1 MKVLIAYFSLSGNT
15 AQVARA
21 IHQEATSQGHEA
33 HLSEIGE
40 SGSAALNAYDL
51 VFLGSACHDSDLAVP
66 AKKLLEEIP
75 EAPSFK
81 LAGFATHS
89 TLMPQGGEREEML
102 YEQWAAN
109 CARSFLQ
116 ASQDRQ
122 IDFLGYFHCQG
133 AASPPIEE
141 FIHSTIMTDPN
152 EWATYVEELR
162 KHPDEQDLL
171 DAKAFAS
178 GVLAKI

>member
-1 MKVLIAYFSLSGNT
+1 MKVLITYFSLSGNT

-33 HLSEIGE
+33 HLSEIVE
-40 SGSAALNAYDL
+40 IGSAALNAYDL

-75 EAPSFK
+75 
-81 LAGFATHS
+81 
-89 TLMPQGGEREEML
+89 
-102 YEQWAAN
+102 
-109 CARSFLQ
+109 
-116 ASQDRQ
+116 
-122 IDFLGYFHCQG
+122 
-133 AASPPIEE
+133 
-141 FIHSTIMTDPN
+141 STIMTDPN

-162 KHPDEQDLL
+162 KHPDEGDLL